1 MIRYNN
7 VCKKYGENVI
17 YDNLNLEIEEG
28 KITCVLGESGAG
40 KTTLLNM
47 LAGLTDYKGNIENIP
62 SKISYIFQQEKLL
75 NNLTVKQNLQFVLND
90 KEFFNIDK
98 YLEKVELLDKK
109 NRYPDELSGGERKRV
124 EIARAFVYDS
134 PVLLMDEPFSSL
146 DTALKIRLVNNFV
159 SLWKENKKTTIFV
172 THDVEMAIMLSQRI
186 IVLEKGEIIFDIDI
200 DDPFPRKYGAL
211 PHIKEQILNKI
222 LQTM

>member
-1 MIRYNN
+1 MIRYKK
-7 VCKKYGENVI
+7 VCKKYGDNVI

-47 LAGLTDYKGNIENIP
+47 LAGLTDYKGTIDNIP

-75 NNLTVKQNLQFVLND
+75 NNLTVKQNLEFVLNEE
-90 KEFFNIDK
+90 EFFKIDK
-98 YLEKVELLDKK
+98 YLDKVELLDKK

-124 EIARAFVYDS
+124 EIARAFAYDS
-134 PVLLMDEPFSSL
+134 SILLMDEPFSSL

-159 SLWKENKKTTIFV
+159 SLWQENKKTTIFV
-172 THDVEMAIMLSQRI
+172 THDVEMATMLSQRI
-186 IVLEKGEIIFDIDI
+186 IIIEKGKIIFDIDV
-200 DDPFPRKYGAL
+200 DESLPRKYGAL
-211 PHIKEQILNKI
+211 TQIKEQILNKI
-222 LQTM
+222 L